1 MSDQN
6 REEPTLPSIPP
17 SQEARDDAALTQ
29 PYHQLGFPPIS
40 TTILTRP
47 PFVISQQPLDHNI
60 STEAEPPPGE
70 NIYYAVLL
78 EHSTA
83 TNLPTMPPVLQADG
97 GELPLVG

>member
-6 REEPTLPSIPP
+6 REELTLPSIPP

-29 PYHQLGFPPIS
+29 LDHQLRFPAIS

-47 PFVISQQPLDHNI
+47 PFIISQQPLDQNI
-60 STEAEPPPGE
+60 STEAEPPAGE
-70 NIYYAVLL
+70 NIYQAVLL

-83 TNLPTMPPVLQADG
+83 TNLPTMSPVLQAD
-97 GELPLVG
+97 LVVNCL